1 MWVEFSK
8 ILIKMKNCKTFCKAQ
23 KASRLKD
30 INWPTP
36 ISPPPDQI
44 LLRFWNKNFL
54 KEIYR
59 NIQTSTFKVLQE
71 CSSWASRNGA
81 VQIVFSDTKQK
92 HVCWKICKVRKFF
105 GCAAGGYYF
114 QCQAS

>member
-23 KASRLKD
+23 TASRLKD

-36 ISPPPDQI
+36 IPPPPDQI
-44 LLRFWNKNFL
+44 LQCFSNKNFL

-71 CSSWASRNGA
+71 CSSWAS
-81 VQIVFSDTKQK
+81 
-92 HVCWKICKVRKFF
+92 
-105 GCAAGGYYF
+105 
-114 QCQAS
+114 